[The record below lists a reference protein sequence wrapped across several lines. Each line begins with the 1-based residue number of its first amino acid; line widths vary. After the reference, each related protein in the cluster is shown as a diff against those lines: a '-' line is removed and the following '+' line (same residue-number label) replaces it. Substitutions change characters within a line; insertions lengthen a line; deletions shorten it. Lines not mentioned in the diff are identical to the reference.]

1 MPKVRMVK
9 CPECGDEFELED
21 YLEIGDT
28 CFCVSCDM
36 ELKIIRL
43 DPPQVQGV
51 QPSDDES
58 DLDEEGDSDAEE
70 F

>member
-9 CPECGDEFELED
+9 CPECGGEFEFED

-28 CFCVSCDM
+28 TFCGSCDM

-43 DPPQVQGV
+43 DPPQVEV
-51 QPSDDES
+51 VKSLDDES
-58 DLDEEGDSDAEE
+58 DLDEEGDAEE